1 MTMRVLIVD
10 DSPVLRVLLRAVLEG
25 AGYEVRAAD
34 NGEQALDMLKSYIPD
49 IVTMDVHM
57 PGLDGYETTAR
68 ILELYALP
76 VVVLTASANVR
87 DTTTA
92 MRALAAGA
100 LAVLEK
106 PRGLDA
112 LDFDERIDELLRT
125 LRSMA
130 QVKIVRRHRPPAS
143 DTPLKPTAA
152 PLSLAGQVAANTPQL
167 VAIAASAGGPAAL
180 KALLQNL
187 QPAQPWALI
196 LVQHIAA
203 GFLPSFCHWL
213 ASTAALPVQI
223 AEDAQTLLPGTLYLA
238 PDGLQTGLNAALRV
252 RLQTA
257 SAEQTFCPSADHLFH
272 SVASAF
278 GKQAIGIQLS
288 GMGRDGAAGL
298 AELRRM
304 GGFTLVQE
312 PASALIDSMPR
323 AAIDLQAGCLV
334 LPPEGIAAV
343 LNSIALQIAT
353 PNVVRRGNEPCTT
366 PPKS

>member
-1 MTMRVLIVD
+1 MRVLIVD
-10 DSPVLRVLLRAVLEG
+10 DSPVLRVLLRAVLES

-34 NGEQALDMLKSYIPD
+34 TGEQALAMLKTYTPD

-68 ILELYALP
+68 LLELYALP

-87 DTTTA
+87 DSVTA

-112 LDFDERIDELLRT
+112 ADFDERIDELLRT

-130 QVKIVRRHRPPAS
+130 QVKIVRRYRPGAAGGMAKPAALP
-143 DTPLKPTAA
+143 DRVARAA
-152 PLSLAGQVAANTPQL
+152 VDAPQL
-167 VAIAASAGGPAAL
+167 IAIAASAGGPAAL

-223 AEDAQTLLPGTLYLA
+223 AEDAQTLLPGRLYLA
-238 PDGLQTGLNAALRV
+238 PDGLQTGVGAALRV
-252 RLQTA
+252 RLQA
-257 SAEQTFCPSADHLFH
+257 AGAEQPFCPSADHLFH

-278 GKQAIGIQLS
+278 GQQAIGIQLS
-288 GMGRDGAAGL
+288 GMGRDGAEGL
-298 AELRRM
+298 AELRRK

-312 PASALIDSMPR
+312 PVSAVIDSMPR
-323 AAIDLQAGCLV
+323 AAIDLQAACLV

-353 PNVVRRGNEPCTT
+353 QNVVRRGNEPCTT

>member
-34 NGEQALDMLKSYIPD
+34 NGEQALDMLKSYSPD

-143 DTPLKPTAA
+143 GTSLKPAA
-152 PLSLAGQVAANTPQL
+152 PLSQVGQVAANTPQL

-196 LVQHIAA
+196 LVQRSEEHT
-203 GFLPSFCHWL
+203 S
-213 ASTAALPVQI
+213 
-223 AEDAQTLLPGTLYLA
+223 E
-238 PDGLQTGLNAALRV
+238 LQSQSNLV
-252 RLQTA
+252 CRL
-257 SAEQTFCPSADHLFH
+257 
-272 SVASAF
+272 
-278 GKQAIGIQLS
+278 
-288 GMGRDGAAGL
+288 
-298 AELRRM
+298 
-304 GGFTLVQE
+304 
-312 PASALIDSMPR
+312 
-323 AAIDLQAGCLV
+323 
-334 LPPEGIAAV
+334 
-343 LNSIALQIAT
+343 
-353 PNVVRRGNEPCTT
+353 
-366 PPKS
+366 

>member
-1 MTMRVLIVD
+1 MRVLIVD
-10 DSPVLRVLLRAVLEG
+10 DSPVLRVLLRAVLESTG
-25 AGYEVRAAD
+25 FEVRTAD
-34 NGEQALDMLKSYIPD
+34 NGEQALAMLKTYTPD

-68 ILELYALP
+68 ILEHYALP

-87 DTTTA
+87 DSTTA

-112 LDFDERIDELLRT
+112 TDFDERIDELLRT
-125 LRSMA
+125 LRNMA
-130 QVKIVRRHRPPAS
+130 QVKIVRRYKPSAAGATATPPE
-143 DTPLKPTAA
+143 A
-152 PLSLAGQVAANTPQL
+152 PSRLAQTIADAPRL
-167 VAIAASAGGPAAL
+167 VAIGASAGGPAAL
-180 KALLQNL
+180 KTLLQNL

-213 ASTAALPVQI
+213 ASTTALPVQI
-223 AEDAQTLLPGTLYLA
+223 AEDAQTLLPGRLYLA
-238 PDGLQTGLNAALRV
+238 PDGLQTGVSAALRV
-252 RLQTA
+252 RLEA
-257 SAEQTFCPSADHLFH
+257 ARAEQTFCPSADHLFR
-272 SVASAF
+272 SVACAF

-288 GMGRDGAAGL
+288 GMGRDGAEGL
-298 AELRRM
+298 AELHRK
-304 GGFTLVQE
+304 GGLTLVQE
-312 PASALIDSMPR
+312 PTSAVIDSMPR
-323 AAIDLQAGCLV
+323 AAIDLQAACLV
-334 LPPEGIAAV
+334 LSPEGIAAV
-343 LNSIALQIAT
+343 LNSIAQQMAT

>member
-1 MTMRVLIVD
+1 MRVLIVD
-10 DSPVLRVLLRAVLEG
+10 DSPVLRVLLRAVLES

-34 NGEQALDMLKSYIPD
+34 NGEQALAMLKTYTPD

-68 ILELYALP
+68 LLELYALP

-87 DTTTA
+87 DSVTA

-112 LDFDERIDELLRT
+112 ADFDERIDELLRT

-130 QVKIVRRHRPPAS
+130 QVKIVRRYRPGAAAATATPPA
-143 DTPLKPTAA
+143 A
-152 PLSLAGQVAANTPQL
+152 PSRVAQAIADAPQL
-167 VAIAASAGGPAAL
+167 IAIAASAGGPAAL
-180 KALLQNL
+180 KTLLQNL

-223 AEDAQTLLPGTLYLA
+223 AEDAQTLLPGRLYLA
-238 PDGLQTGLNAALRV
+238 PDGVQTGVGAALHV
-252 RLQTA
+252 RLETA
-257 SAEQTFCPSADHLFH
+257 RAEQTLCPSADHLFH
-272 SVASAF
+272 SVACAF

-288 GMGRDGAAGL
+288 GMGRDGAEGL
-298 AELRRM
+298 AELRRK

-312 PASALIDSMPR
+312 PASAVIDSMPR
-323 AAIDLQAGCLV
+323 AAIDLQAACLV

-353 PNVVRRGNEPCTT
+353 QNVLRRGNEPCTT